1 MSIRGKTKS
10 LLDWFNSES
19 SISSNISKP
28 QESLLSKWLELERV
42 KKYKDLSSTEIIP
55 ILEDLVEYIPD
66 IPKKKISSYGD

>member
-28 QESLLSKWLELERV
+28 QESLLSKWLELERFNNIKPEPTV
-42 KKYKDLSSTEIIP
+42 DEK
-55 ILEDLVEYIPD
+55 
-66 IPKKKISSYGD
+66 